1 MKQYLQCMLCLLNY
15 NFSMS
20 YSGSIILR
28 IKKWEIVI
36 LYINTSSVVEASW
49 DMLYVEKY
57 SKVMS

>member
-1 MKQYLQCMLCLLNY
+1 MLCLLNY

-36 LYINTSSVVEASW
+36 LYINTSSVIEASW